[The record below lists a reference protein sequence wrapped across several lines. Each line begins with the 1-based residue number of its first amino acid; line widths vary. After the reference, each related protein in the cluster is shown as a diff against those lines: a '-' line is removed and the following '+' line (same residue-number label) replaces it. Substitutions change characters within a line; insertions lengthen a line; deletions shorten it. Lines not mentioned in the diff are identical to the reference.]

1 MNSILSAIQNYDSK
15 LKKRNIL
22 NGKQEIIWYLESKNL
37 ITQEQLYSTKQT
49 LSPVIND
56 AIKLYYNLRITEMP
70 HQYILNSSNFYGRDF
85 YVDKCV
91 LIPRPET
98 EQIIDIVKQFET
110 PFNSCLEIGIGSGC
124 IALTLCLENI
134 VNKILGTD
142 ISAAC
147 LNVTQINQRHYNVE
161 NLILLQHDIL
171 QETFNETFDLIISNP
186 PYITEDEFSKLP
198 NHIKK
203 FEPEISLTDY
213 SDGLVFYKRFSAI
226 LSNILSPK
234 GVFICELGSQRLI
247 PSIKQLFINQGY
259 RIKLYSDL
267 NNDTRFL
274 VTIPPNLQHS

>member
-1 MNSILSAIQNYDSK
+1 MNSILGAIQNYDSK
-15 LKKRNIL
+15 LKKLNIL

-37 ITQEQLYSTKQT
+37 VTQEQLYSQKQI
-49 LSPVIND
+49 LSPAIND

-70 HQYILNSSNFYGRDF
+70 HQYILNSSSFYGRDF
-85 YVDKCV
+85 YVDKRV

-98 EQIIDIVKQFET
+98 EQIIDIVKRFKT
-110 PFNSCLEIGIGSGC
+110 PFRSCLEIGIGSGC

-147 LNVTQINQRHYNVE
+147 LDVAQINQRHYNVE

-171 QETFNETFDLIISNP
+171 QDTFNKKFDLIISNP
-186 PYITEDEFSKLP
+186 PYITEDEFIKLP

-203 FEPEISLTDY
+203 FEPETSLTDY
-213 SDGLVFYKRFSAI
+213 SDGLVFYQRFSTM
-226 LSNILSPK
+226 LSDILSPK
-234 GVFICELGSQRLI
+234 GMFICELGSQHLI
-247 PSIKQLFINQGY
+247 PSIKQLFIDQGHH
-259 RIKLYSDL
+259 IKLYSDL

-274 VTIPPNLQHS
+274 VTIPQNSQHN